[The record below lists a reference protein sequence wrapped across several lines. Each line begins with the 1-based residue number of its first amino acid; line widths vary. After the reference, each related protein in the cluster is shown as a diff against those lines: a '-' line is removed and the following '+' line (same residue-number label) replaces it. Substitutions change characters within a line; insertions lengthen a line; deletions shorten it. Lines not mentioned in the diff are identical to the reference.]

1 MSLKIL
7 CVDDDAN
14 VLAGYQRNLRKQFQI
29 DTALS
34 GAAGLTM
41 LETQGPYAVVVA
53 DMNMPHMNGVQF
65 LMEVRRRAP
74 DTVRIMLTGNADQQ
88 TAIAAVNQGHVFQ
101 FLTKPCPPEALAS
114 ALQQGLRQYQ
124 LVTAERELLEK
135 TLNGSIKVLVDVLS
149 MADPQAF
156 GFGQKLREAMRTFAR
171 ALNVGQTWE
180 LELAAMLSPIGYVT
194 VPPVVL
200 QKYRA
205 GFSLTGP
212 ERDMI
217 ERVPELGANLIAN
230 IPRLESVAR
239 IVRYQ
244 AKRYDGSGFPADEL
258 KGEDIPVGARIL
270 KVLADMVQLEA
281 KGLPRFKALDQMR
294 SRTGWYD
301 PRVLSAAFACFDVYL
316 PEGPATAAPPR
327 AVSLAEL
334 RVGHV
339 LADKVVSN
347 DGVVIAGPG
356 TEVTQMVLQKL
367 HNFAQTSGLKEP
379 ILIEA

>member
-14 VLAGYQRNLRKQFQI
+14 VLAGYQRNLRKQFNL

-34 GAAGLTM
+34 GQAGLAM
-41 LETQGPYAVVVA
+41 LDSQGPYAVVVA
-53 DMNMPHMNGVQF
+53 DMNMPGMNGIQF
-65 LMEVRRRAP
+65 LMEVQRRAP

-101 FLTKPCPPEALAS
+101 FLTKPCPTEALAS
-114 ALQQGLRQYQ
+114 ALRQALRQYQ
-124 LVTAERELLEK
+124 LVVAERELLEK

-149 MADPQAF
+149 MADPQSF
-156 GFGQKLREAMRTFAR
+156 GFGQKLRDAMRTFAK
-171 ALNVGQTWE
+171 ALNVEQCWE

-194 VPPVVL
+194 IPPAVL
-200 QKYRA
+200 QKHRA
-205 GFSLTGP
+205 GLSLSGP

-217 ERVPELGANLIAN
+217 ERVPEFGANLLAN
-230 IPRLESVAR
+230 IPRLEPVAR
-239 IVRYQ
+239 IVRYH
-244 AKRYDGSGFPADEL
+244 AKRFDGTGFPADEV

-270 KVLADMVQLEA
+270 KVLSDLVQLEA
-281 KGLPRFKALDQMR
+281 KGLPRHKALEQMR
-294 SRTGWYD
+294 TRTGWYD

-316 PEGPATAAPPR
+316 PEGPAAPAAPR
-327 AVSLAEL
+327 AVSLSDL
-334 RVGHV
+334 RVGHI
-339 LADKVVSN
+339 LAEKVVSN

-367 HNFAQTSGLKEP
+367 HNFAQLSGIKEP